1 MIVRAVSLFS
11 LVAALL
17 AFAACKQLELSV
29 PSSTERVLAGVV
41 KIQSGGDLPR
51 DAEVTIQIVDLSR
64 GASQPDILG
73 EQTVKAPA
81 AGTVPF
87 RIEFHADDALLLRG
101 VAVDA
106 RVSVAGKLRY
116 ATRAAHP
123 ITVANVAGQHVVNV
137 EPATQP

>member
-1 MIVRAVSLFS
+1 MIVRAVPLFS

-17 AFAACKQLELSV
+17 AFTACKQLDLSV
-29 PSSTERVLAGVV
+29 PNSAERVLSGVV
-41 KIQSGGDLPR
+41 TIPNSGDLPR

-73 EQTVKAPA
+73 EQTIKAPA
-81 AGTVPF
+81 AWPVPF

-101 VAVDA
+101 AAVDA

-116 ATRAAHP
+116 ATRATHP
-123 ITVANVAGQHVVNV
+123 ITVANVAEEHVVKV
-137 EPATQP
+137 ERATQP